1 MHADK
6 DARVKAREGKPRPT
20 RSNPPAA
27 ERMADFLM
35 AAAAGKGYKSPAERK
50 KAKGAVTPRA
60 PRRPTADPSEEPIYD
75 IMNPGKSATCV
86 GFYDLPEHPGYV
98 EGDFMADVLSG
109 KFDPPGSFERQPIP
123 TIHVHPPS
131 SPREP
136 VQARAVVQKNLVPP
150 RSR

>member
-6 DARVKAREGKPRPT
+6 DARVKAREGKPRPV
-20 RSNPPAA
+20 RANPPAA

-35 AAAAGKGYKSPAERK
+35 AAAAGKGYKSPAERQ

-60 PRRPTADPSEEPIYD
+60 PRRPADPKDEPIYD

-86 GFYDLPEHPGYV
+86 GFYDLPEHPGYA

-109 KFDPPGSFERQPIP
+109 KFDSVGSFERLPIP
-123 TIHVHPPS
+123 KIHVHPPS
-131 SPREP
+131 SPRETVRAP
-136 VQARAVVQKNLVPP
+136 AVARKNLVPP
-150 RSR
+150 GRR